1 MFNRCAVNALLGR
14 LGRMR
19 KVKRDNRNEEKGHF
33 RCPARGTDVITAA
46 YRLVHGSLGFNGGA
60 TTPEK
65 AGVQAARLQC
75 RGNIMREVEYITCF
89 YHPSPH

>member
-33 RCPARGTDVITAA
+33 RCPARGTDVIMAA
-46 YRLVHGSLGFNGGA
+46 YRLVHWSLGFNGGA
-60 TTPEK
+60 ATPEK
-65 AGVQAARLQC
+65 AGVQATWLQR
-75 RGNIMREVEYITCF
+75 RG
-89 YHPSPH
+89 